1 MQFTEITMNYSAE
14 KADEIYAVA
23 KEAYFYAYPIVSMD
37 VTMRQA
43 TNVPNANS
51 INMRAPINQFAHVR
65 SYPKADEKD
74 VVRFNFD
81 TLYSFAWLDLSQE
94 PMILSVP

>member
-1 MQFTEITMNYSAE
+1 MNDSAE

-43 TNVPNANS
+43 TSVPDANS
-51 INMRAPINQFAHVR
+51 VNRAPINQFAHVR

-74 VVRFNFD
+74 VAGSAQNHSHIRS
-81 TLYSFAWLDLSQE
+81 TYGSS
-94 PMILSVP
+94 